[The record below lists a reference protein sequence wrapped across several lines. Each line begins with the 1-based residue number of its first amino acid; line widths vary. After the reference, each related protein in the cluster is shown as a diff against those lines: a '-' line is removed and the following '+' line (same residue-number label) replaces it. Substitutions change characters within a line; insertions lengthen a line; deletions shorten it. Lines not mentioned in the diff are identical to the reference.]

1 MSNIPDFAFQLQE
14 IERQLRAQ
22 ADVTAT
28 LWQDSVQQSF
38 YKRHVDKFCH
48 IIELVINGDHHG
60 DYGIYMRSLNQMLEG
75 ISECFDKMASVS
87 ETSPS
92 TLFEMAMKGMHDGN
106 IRDTFNDTI
115 NVEDNSKVRQRGGVV
130 YDEYYTRDYWS
141 PHFNGPIPGTLKSND
156 IDELMKRRSHGW

>member
-38 YKRHVDKFCH
+38 YKRYVDKFCH

-60 DYGIYMRSLNQMLEG
+60 DYGIYKRSLNQMLEG

-87 ETSPS
+87 ETSS
-92 TLFEMAMKGMHDGN
+92 SILFEMAMNGRHDGY
-106 IRDTFNDTI
+106 IRDSYNNTI
-115 NVEDNSKVRQRGGVV
+115 NVEGNSKVRQRNGVV
-130 YDEYYTRDYWS
+130 YDENYERDYWS
-141 PHFNGPIPGTLKSND
+141 RHFNGPTPGKLESDD
-156 IDELMKRRSHGW
+156 IDELMRRRRHGG